1 MIIKIIITFYVL
13 MIRLYHLKKRSIS
26 YFLSMIIKILFRYKI
41 LELLGKGTFGQ
52 VIRCSRSD
60 NSSQYALKIIK
71 NKPAYT
77 NQALTEIRIFQ
88 KIKDD
93 MELGSD
99 RIVEMADYFV
109 FRNHICLVMEL
120 LHVSIYD
127 LLKAVNFNGFALNFI
142 RGLAEQI
149 LKGLIALRKSKII
162 HCDLKPENILFE
174 T

>member
-1 MIIKIIITFYVL
+1 M
-13 MIRLYHLKKRSIS
+13 
-26 YFLSMIIKILFRYKI
+26 
-41 LELLGKGTFGQ
+41 
-52 VIRCSRSD
+52 
-60 NSSQYALKIIK
+60 
-71 NKPAYT
+71 
-77 NQALTEIRIFQ
+77 TEIRIFE

-93 MELGSD
+93 IELGSD
-99 RIVEMADYFV
+99 RIVEMTDYFV

-127 LLKAVNFNGFALNFI
+127 LLKAVNFNGFAVNFI